1 MSVEQVAFVAA
12 AVGCIA
18 GAVVASTHRDRRTS
32 AGGLFMMLLSLAVLY
47 ATLAAP
53 VLAGGALLVTLFATV
68 PLVVH
73 AAPHAPAARGADGP
87 ATVLVALATAAAVVA
102 MLVGAVRVGEIPRN
116 VSLRSADGYDLA
128 GLAARVT
135 GPGAVAVGVAA
146 LLLVAAAIGARAA
159 RRAAG

>member
-18 GAVVASTHRDRRTS
+18 GAVVATTHRDRRMS
-32 AGGLFMMLLSLAVLY
+32 AGGLFVMLLSLAVLY

-53 VLAGGALLVTLFATV
+53 VLAGAALLVTLFATV

-73 AAPHAPAARGADGP
+73 AAPHAPAARGTDGR
-87 ATVLVALATAAAVVA
+87 AAVLIALAAAAAVVA
-102 MLVGAVRVGEIPRN
+102 MLVGAVRLGEIPRN

-128 GLAARVT
+128 ALAARVS
-135 GPGAVAVGVAA
+135 GPGAVAMAGAV
-146 LLLVAAAIGARAA
+146 LLLAAAAFGARAA
-159 RRAAG
+159 RRASQ